1 MCSTRRRSSTLS
13 VTDRWLT
20 GLNWMFRTTNP
31 AHAFGAKGTPGCMR
45 LHEIMGIMQSR
56 QWGVCSLND
65 FRRVRIYPGLDLM
78 VY

>member
-1 MCSTRRRSSTLS
+1 MSWHLLLTPLS
-13 VTDRWLT
+13 RTDH
-20 GLNWMFRTTNP
+20 P

-65 FRRVRIYPGLDLM
+65 FRRVSIYRVVP
-78 VY
+78 VIAC